1 MLRRFLFL
9 CKVKLRERLTS
20 PSPPSYLAR
29 NLLYMGGSRV
39 MERLN
44 AFRRLWRSGNV
55 ELWMHLAFPFVR
67 YFKNR
72 LSNFVF
78 CHKVQQQLL
87 KRKNV

>member
-1 MLRRFLFL
+1 
-9 CKVKLRERLTS
+9 
-20 PSPPSYLAR
+20 
-29 NLLYMGGSRV
+29 
-39 MERLN
+39 MELLN